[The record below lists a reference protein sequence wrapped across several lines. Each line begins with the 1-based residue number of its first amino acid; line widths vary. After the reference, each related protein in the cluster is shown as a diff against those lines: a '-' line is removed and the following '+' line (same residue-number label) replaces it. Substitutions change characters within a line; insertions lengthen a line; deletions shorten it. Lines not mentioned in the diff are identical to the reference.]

1 MADKVKLQLGDIIEV
16 ISPNDS
22 EIHNKVYYIEY
33 IDDDKL
39 RLEEADGS
47 EVMLTL
53 TDGQLDNESIESI
66 IIKSRA
72 KESGYAR
79 QNNLIIGVW
88 VDVFFNGDLPLTITG
103 KITNLEEDRIEITT
117 YPDND
122 VVFIDFEYKG
132 LPDYL
137 PIEKIKIRRA
147 PDTSIVLDKKESV
160 DGKNDKG
167 LDIEVKSN
175 E

>member
-1 MADKVKLQLGDIIEV
+1 MTDKVKLQLGDIIEV
-16 ISPNDS
+16 IAPNDS
-22 EIHNKVYYIEY
+22 DIHNKVYYIEY
-33 IDDDKL
+33 IDSDKI

-47 EVMLTL
+47 EVILTL

-72 KESGYAR
+72 EESGYAR

-117 YPDND
+117 YPEND
-122 VVFIDFEYKG
+122 VVFIDFEYQG
-132 LPDYL
+132 MPDYL
-137 PIEKIKIRRA
+137 PI
-147 PDTSIVLDKKESV
+147 
-160 DGKNDKG
+160 
-167 LDIEVKSN
+167 
-175 E
+175 

>member
-103 KITNLEEDRIEITT
+103 KITNLEEDRVEITT

-122 VVFIDFEYKG
+122 VVFIDFEYK
-132 LPDYL
+132 
-137 PIEKIKIRRA
+137 
-147 PDTSIVLDKKESV
+147 
-160 DGKNDKG
+160 
-167 LDIEVKSN
+167 
-175 E
+175 